1 MISFYMDE
9 HVPKAIINGLRL
21 RNIDV
26 LTVQEDGRTGI
37 TDNLVLDRATELQRI
52 LFTQD
57 DDFLIEVQKRQQL
70 GLTFSCVIYA
80 HQLAILI
87 GKCINDLELVAKVV
101 TLEELAGTV
110 RQLHPTT
117 LKLKT

>member
-1 MISFYMDE
+1 MRNGVISFYMDE
-9 HVPKAIINGLRL
+9 HVPKAITNGLRL

-37 TDNLVLDRATELQRI
+37 PDNLVLERAIELQRI

-57 DDFLIEVQKRQQL
+57 DDFLVEVQKRQQL
-70 GLTFSCVIYA
+70 GLTFSGVIYA
-80 HQLAILI
+80 HQLAISI
-87 GKCINDLELVAKVV
+87 GKCINDLELIAKVL

-110 RQLHPTT
+110 QYLP
-117 LKLKT
+117 L